1 VPGLQ
6 PAFRLSWA
14 RWLAAG
20 YRGFADPTRGMT
32 RSVMRAVMRF
42 GLAVVR
48 SLRGR
53 DLPLHAAAVTFYGG
67 IAVVPA
73 VVLAIRLS
81 ALVVGPDRVAELTAA
96 PIDAVPDVLGADR
109 AIGALIRAGLDLSL
123 AESVAALIPATLYGE
138 GLRRAFRSLARPVDA
153 PGSTAGAWRG
163 RLLVLPL
170 LAAGPA
176 LVLGLL
182 LVLPTAAGLLQ
193 RGGWASF
200 GGIVASFLVVWV
212 ALSAMLTWVYRV
224 VGPASPG
231 WWPVT
236 LGATGT
242 AANVS
247 GFLHGFVL
255 FWAIPVDLG
264 LPFGGFDVVGAV
276 VAVALWLYLLHTLA
290 LVGYV
295 ATLVLDRFMRGAPDT
310 PVRADSGSPALSPDR
325 QPDPRP

>member
-1 VPGLQ
+1 VT
-6 PAFRLSWA
+6 AARLW
-14 RWLAAG
+14 
-20 YRGFADPTRGMT
+20 RGAK
-32 RSVMRAVMRF
+32 
-42 GLAVVR
+42 AVVR
-48 SLRGR
+48 AVLRVLRGH

-73 VVLAIRLS
+73 AVLAIRIA
-81 ALVVGPDRVAELTAA
+81 ALIVGRQEIADLTAA
-96 PIDAVPDVLGADR
+96 PIDAVPAVLGADR
-109 AIGALIRAGLDLSL
+109 ATGALVRAGLDLSPTE
-123 AESVAALIPATLYGE
+123 AVAALIPATLYGE
-138 GLRRAFRSLARPVDA
+138 GLRRAFSSLGGSARPVR
-153 PGSTAGAWRG
+153 AWRG

-170 LAAGPA
+170 LAAGPG
-176 LVLGLL
+176 LLLGLL
-182 LVLPTAAGLLQ
+182 VVLPTAAGLLR

-224 VGPASPG
+224 VGPSMLPWRVALLVG
-231 WWPVT
+231 T
-236 LGATGT
+236 LT

-247 GFLHGFVL
+247 GFMHGFVL

-295 ATLVLDRFMRGAPDT
+295 AAVELARRLDRPEGRPATRAAPDIPAPAGSS
-310 PVRADSGSPALSPDR
+310 PVPGRAA
-325 QPDPRP
+325 